1 MGTNRDHRNMMKT
14 GFGVLFLLVVLQT
27 GTHAQ
32 SCPQA
37 PILARINEN
46 NEVGAVVTTIP
57 DVTGA
62 ILEIITSLVPFR
74 IQGDQLLVTQVLDY
88 EKETTFEVDIRCTLS
103 GQSPVRFQVIVLL
116 QNLNDNIPTFAQEL
130 YTLSVAELT
139 PVDTLVKTFTAT
151 DLDNLEPLIYT
162 LTSTPDVFKLKS
174 RTDPG
179 IVVAKPLD
187 FDSIKSVQLILTVQ
201 DTDPATP
208 THTDTTTIDVTI
220 TDTDNR
226 PPWFQPCTPQII
238 QGVKICPHT
247 GYRGEVTLGE
257 MTVGP
262 IPLEGHNIWATDGDT
277 GINEPSRYYFVG
289 ASEFFD
295 IGLETGN
302 ITMKKAVDVPGAIQM
317 TVMATQALNAH
328 QFATT
333 SLTVLAKSLHAPQ
346 FEKTLYEAMVK
357 GVGTLALDA
366 ADNNKVLQILAK
378 DEDYAAD
385 NGINPFIVYTMTGSN
400 STAFTLMN
408 GFLYMFT
415 EVPEGFYDLEVMAK
429 DINTSE
435 TATTQLRV
443 EVVPE
448 PTTTVPPTTIS
459 TTPTEPTSNP
469 TTPDQTSNPT
479 TAATTNA
486 VTSPTS
492 NPTPTPSEST
502 KTTII
507 TPGVSVQTSNPV
519 TTTGGITG
527 STAGVI
533 KPSGDFRSAD
543 MAALGASLGCLLFLS
558 IIVIAILVVKLRKGN
573 VAWKKIN
580 EASAFRSSLGPSGQK
595 EGVQFTNEAFEH
607 DDDDK
612 DNKGPS
618 GGGLETDKPQPR
630 SLPRPPSPIQDEEKE
645 VKPILTKDK
654 FKEDG
659 YKAVWFKEDIDP
671 NAKEEVVIIPDRGE
685 EEEEDEDEGESK
697 RSKVMFNDADVD
709 SGLGDK
715 NEDSEEEKTLTSSL

>member
-1 MGTNRDHRNMMKT
+1 
-14 GFGVLFLLVVLQT
+14 
-27 GTHAQ
+27 
-32 SCPQA
+32 
-37 PILARINEN
+37 
-46 NEVGAVVTTIP
+46 
-57 DVTGA
+57 
-62 ILEIITSLVPFR
+62 
-74 IQGDQLLVTQVLDY
+74 
-88 EKETTFEVDIRCTLS
+88 
-103 GQSPVRFQVIVLL
+103 
-116 QNLNDNIPTFAQEL
+116 
-130 YTLSVAELT
+130 
-139 PVDTLVKTFTAT
+139 
-151 DLDNLEPLIYT
+151 
-162 LTSTPDVFKLKS
+162 
-174 RTDPG
+174 
-179 IVVAKPLD
+179 
-187 FDSIKSVQLILTVQ
+187 
-201 DTDPATP
+201 
-208 THTDTTTIDVTI
+208 
-220 TDTDNR
+220 
-226 PPWFQPCTPQII
+226 
-238 QGVKICPHT
+238 
-247 GYRGEVTLGE
+247 
-257 MTVGP
+257 VGP

-443 EVVPE
+443 EVVPVLVI
-448 PTTTVPPTTIS
+448 TVLFFHVDN
-459 TTPTEPTSNP
+459 E
-469 TTPDQTSNPT
+469 
-479 TAATTNA
+479 
-486 VTSPTS
+486 
-492 NPTPTPSEST
+492 
-502 KTTII
+502 
-507 TPGVSVQTSNPV
+507 
-519 TTTGGITG
+519 
-527 STAGVI
+527 AGVI

-580 EASAFRSSLGPSGQK
+580 EASAFRSS
-595 EGVQFTNEAFEH
+595 
-607 DDDDK
+607 
-612 DNKGPS
+612 
-618 GGGLETDKPQPR
+618 
-630 SLPRPPSPIQDEEKE
+630 
-645 VKPILTKDK
+645 
-654 FKEDG
+654 
-659 YKAVWFKEDIDP
+659 
-671 NAKEEVVIIPDRGE
+671 
-685 EEEEDEDEGESK
+685 
-697 RSKVMFNDADVD
+697 
-709 SGLGDK
+709 
-715 NEDSEEEKTLTSSL
+715 